1 MTTMTDDDDGDDD
14 NNNNNDNNNSRKIH
28 NNLTVHRRLRR
39 TMVADIGNSFVVL
52 GAGNGVNE
60 GNIIAEEV

>member
-1 MTTMTDDDDGDDD
+1 
-14 NNNNNDNNNSRKIH
+14 
-28 NNLTVHRRLRR
+28 
-39 TMVADIGNSFVVL
+39 MVADIGNSFVVL